1 MPMKV
6 FVINLDKDISRM
18 AYVDAQLRRLGI
30 AYERV
35 PGVYAKNM
43 TEVERCKAV
52 NRFRWWCAVG
62 REVVLAEIGC
72 ALSHYGIYKRMN
84 SNDVVCIL
92 EDDIKIEDAFSERL
106 KEVESFIDKT
116 KPQVVMLS
124 SHNCKREGRGIVRS
138 QKAICTDAYVITHL
152 AARALLGA
160 NLPMQVPCDHWWR
173 WERKGLIELYH
184 ALPVVV
190 SQNQEMFGTSTQANA
205 VRVSDFPLHKWVY
218 HKIRRLIGKIIDK
231 VLG

>member
-1 MPMKV
+1 MKI

-18 AYVDAQLRRLGI
+18 AYVDEQLRKLAI
-30 AYERV
+30 SYERV
-35 PGVYAKNM
+35 SGVYAKNM
-43 TEVERCKAV
+43 TEDERCKAV

-62 REVVLAEIGC
+62 REVVPAEIGC
-72 ALSHYGIYKRMN
+72 ALSHYGIYKRMS

-92 EDDIKIEDAFSERL
+92 EDDIKIDGMFVERL
-106 KEVESFIDKT
+106 QEVESFLDKT

-124 SHNCKREGRGIVRS
+124 SHNCKREGRGVIRS
-138 QKAICTDAYVITHL
+138 KTAVCTDAYVITHL
-152 AARALLGA
+152 AAKALLGA
-160 NLPMQVPCDHWWR
+160 NLPMQVPCDYWRR

-184 ALPVVV
+184 ALPVVA

-205 VRVSDFPLHKWVY
+205 VRVSDFPLHKWLC
-218 HKIRRLIGKIIDK
+218 HKIKRLIGKTIDK